1 MYHGSKAKSKA
12 KKKKKRKNQLVKEKN
27 TNGRVE
33 EVA

>member
-1 MYHGSKAKSKA
+1 MAVRQNLKP
-12 KKKKKRKNQLVKEKN
+12 KKRKKRKNQLVKRKN